1 MKTCCA
7 LTIIWQRVID
17 KRDIIID
24 HEEGAILA
32 SPLFLRISVTLIEF
46 RGATMKLWYKQ
57 PARTWVEALPLGNGR
72 LGAMVFGDM
81 AHERLALN
89 EDTLWSGYPRDLN
102 PEEKAGIFRQAA
114 DLALQRRYH
123 EAQAL
128 IEAELTS
135 GWSQSYLPL
144 GDLLLDFPE
153 GDESTPVEDYVRN
166 LDLDRS
172 VSSVCYRQG
181 GIRYYREA
189 FISAVHQVLVV
200 RMTADRPAAI
210 SVTARL
216 QSQLRY
222 ACSIHDDTLILT
234 GEAPSHVEPSYSS
247 NLKEPVVYEKEPARR
262 GMQFS
267 AAVRML
273 ARGGTQVAADGCLSV
288 QQSDSVLLLFSART
302 SFNGCQ
308 RQPFLDGAEHIESC
322 RRTVDAAAQSSY
334 EALLQ
339 AHLDDYQPLWQRVV
353 LDLGHSEAEHLPTDE
368 RLRRFQQV
376 PDDPSLYALLF
387 QYGRYLLIASSRPGT
402 QPANLQGI
410 WNQELRPPWS
420 SNYTININTQ
430 MNYWPAFP
438 CGLGELQEP
447 LVRMLEDLSSTG
459 QATARKV
466 YGAGGFTAHHNADLW
481 RLSSPVGN
489 HRPGCA
495 VFAFWNIAAG
505 WLCRHLYEQYQ
516 YTLDLE
522 FLRQT
527 AYPIMREAARFFLD
541 ILIED
546 HNGDLILCPS
556 TSPENTFIYEGKP
569 CSVAATTTMTMTVVK
584 EIFEHCRIACDL
596 LDCDMAFADRLDRC
610 LERINPFKTGTRGQL
625 LDWSEEYP
633 EQEPHHR
640 HLSHLYGL
648 HPGRMITPDCTP
660 DLAEA
665 CRQSLN
671 DRGDEGTGWSLG
683 WKINQWARL
692 FDGERALKLLRRQLR
707 LVDDLGFDYVG
718 GGGTYLNLF
727 DAHPPFQIDGN
738 FGATAGIAEML
749 LQNRD
754 NHLLCLPALP
764 SAWQKGSVRGLC
776 AHGRI
781 TVDLAWDGPAAEA
794 VLYTDVG
801 QTVSVSFMGGQA
813 QSVVLAAGKA
823 VTVRSL

>member
-1 MKTCCA
+1 
-7 LTIIWQRVID
+7 
-17 KRDIIID
+17 
-24 HEEGAILA
+24 
-32 SPLFLRISVTLIEF
+32 
-46 RGATMKLWYKQ
+46 MKLWYRQ

-72 LGAMVFGDM
+72 LGAMVFGDT

-102 PEEKAGIFRQAA
+102 PEDKAGIFRQAA
-114 DLALQRRYH
+114 ELALQRRYH

-135 GWSQSYLPL
+135 GWSQAYLPL
-144 GDLLLDFPE
+144 GDLLLDFPA
-153 GDESTPVEDYVRN
+153 GDLSEPAGAYTRD
-166 LDLDRS
+166 LDLNRA

-181 GIRYYREA
+181 GIRYCREA
-189 FISAVHQVLVV
+189 FISAAHQVLAV
-200 RMTADRPAAI
+200 RLTADRPAAV

-216 QSQLRY
+216 QSPLRH
-222 ACSIHDDTLILT
+222 ACAILDGDLVMT
-234 GEAPSHVEPSYSS
+234 GEAPSHVEPSYSRD
-247 NLKEPVVYEKEPARR
+247 LEEPVVYEAEPAKR
-262 GMQFS
+262 GVQFT
-267 AAVRML
+267 AAVRIL
-273 ARGGTQVAADGCLSV
+273 ATGGTLAAADDGLTV
-288 QQSDSVLLLFSART
+288 QQADSVLILFSART
-302 SFNGCQ
+302 SFNGFQ
-308 RQPFLDGAEHIESC
+308 RLPFLEGAEHAESC
-322 RRTVDAAAQSSY
+322 RRTLDAAARLSY
-334 EALLQ
+334 EMLFQ
-339 AHLDDYQPLWQRVV
+339 AHLDDYQPLWQRVA
-353 LDLGHSEAEHLPTDE
+353 LDLGCSEADRLPTDE
-368 RLRRFQQV
+368 RLRRFQNE

-430 MNYWPAFP
+430 MNYWPAFS

-447 LVRMLEDLSSTG
+447 LVRMLEDLSVTG

-466 YGAGGFTAHHNADLW
+466 YGTGGFTAHHNADLW
-481 RLSSPVGN
+481 RLSWPVGN

-495 VFAFWNIAAG
+495 VFAYWNIAAG

-516 YTLDLE
+516 YTRDLSY
-522 FLRQT
+522 LRQT
-527 AYPIMREAARFFLD
+527 AYPIMREAAEFFLD
-541 ILIED
+541 ILVED
-546 HNGDLILCPS
+546 HSGDLILCPS

-569 CSVAATTTMTMTVVK
+569 CSVAATTTMSMTVVR
-584 EIFEHCRIACDL
+584 ELFEQCRAACGL
-596 LDCDMAFADRLDRC
+596 LDCDAELADRLDRS
-610 LERINPFKTGTRGQL
+610 LERINPFKTGSRGQL
-625 LDWSEEYP
+625 LEWSEEYP

-648 HPGRMITPDCTP
+648 HPGRLITPDGTP
-660 DLAEA
+660 GLAEA

-671 DRGDEGTGWSLG
+671 ERGDEGTGWSLG

-754 NHLLCLPALP
+754 SHLLLLPALP
-764 SAWQKGSVRGLC
+764 SMWRKGSARGLC

-781 TVDLAWDGPAAEA
+781 TVDLAWDGSAAEA
-794 VLYTDVG
+794 ALHSDVD
-801 QTVSVSFMGGQA
+801 QAITVSFRGGQA
-813 QSVVLAAGKA
+813 QAVVLTAGQA
-823 VTVRSL
+823 LTVRSSCSEQNG